1 MKTFEEKWTAW
12 LDGQLTGR
20 ELSEF
25 EASLPDKAAAEAEKT
40 DARKLGALLKREL
53 GVSALANEDF
63 FSHQVRERISESS
76 VPSAERETKAS
87 TWWTIPRLLW
97 TGTASLAVFL
107 IFTIFVMRE
116 KNPAEESQYLT
127 QILNARVDPVVSPN
141 ATVSIFEV
149 KQDRVTVLWT
159 EGLQSLPA
167 DYAAKQPLMG
177 RSPAFLISF
186 IALTI
191 GATHALQGAET
202 VWSGLVIAENVAQP
216 QPMPPELTRIEGS
229 LKKFFGYNQFEVIGQ
244 SQKTLKTGQE
254 DWLATSKFFGLHVD
268 ARGETEAGYVLNLK
282 LYKEKELLL
291 ETDTKLSKRSPLVIK
306 GPQVGGGQLLLVL
319 VVQ

>member
-1 MKTFEEKWTAW
+1 
-12 LDGQLTGR
+12 
-20 ELSEF
+20 
-25 EASLPDKAAAEAEKT
+25 
-40 DARKLGALLKREL
+40 
-53 GVSALANEDF
+53 
-63 FSHQVRERISESS
+63 
-76 VPSAERETKAS
+76 
-87 TWWTIPRLLW
+87 
-97 TGTASLAVFL
+97 
-107 IFTIFVMRE
+107 
-116 KNPAEESQYLT
+116 
-127 QILNARVDPVVSPN
+127 
-141 ATVSIFEV
+141 
-149 KQDRVTVLWT
+149 
-159 EGLQSLPA
+159 
-167 DYAAKQPLMG
+167 MG

-186 IALTI
+186 IALAL
-191 GATHALQGAET
+191 GATPVLQGAET

-216 QPMPPELTRIEGS
+216 QPIPSELTRIEGS
-229 LKKFFGYNQFEVIGQ
+229 LKKFFGYNQFQVIGQ